1 MCLNKVF
8 ITLNEICIKSLNGIQ
23 TETLFS
29 SLFALIEET
38 IKPLGGGGD
47 NNNSTSSS
55 AICVEVTSL
64 EWIFLFVSRLISI
77 IDKSRELNCRWE
89 FLENIYLNNK
99 SAMSKTFPT
108 RAKSKIKKKLIQ
120 SNKYFTWS
128 KIKENR
134 KNLDRYK
141 KTLWKNGGGVCG
153 SSGVSGCGGGSGSG
167 GNDSNSSQDSLN
179 KFNLNKKIYLPHD
192 ISLRVGRLIGKLLV
206 SANSYCSSDLFVL
219 SCRILSS
226 ICCSTMPAIS
236 LCDIFEPSDLNQLIL
251 LNVSGEFNHGSV
263 CWGSPWSQH
272 ALISLFM
279 DTIENE
285 KAALTTMASIAATTP
300 TSNGVDQFSFSKPLP
315 MSKND
320 GSSSSSRETHEQ
332 ANSSKTQQNSSAA
345 STLTNEI
352 NLRKIEEL
360 DEISIESQAKSPP
373 RDDLDEEESTGK
385 LIGNH
390 VVNDFTQFSEML
402 SSRIEEINSQSNK
415 IDEELRNM
423 TQENNSNNNNNI
435 MDDDGENCLKMSDAN
450 ESSLVGSTTTTT
462 TNSNNSNNNAAAV
475 IEINHHHHHKTS
487 EKIIKDLV
495 ENIMNKKLD
504 QIKQTMISLPKKIS
518 HFNSINSSQLSFNP
532 SNINKKL
539 AQLKNQI
546 NLNTNGSINGNI
558 KLFPINSKNL
568 FYKIKKP
575 KSMVDFLK

>member
-1 MCLNKVF
+1 
-8 ITLNEICIKSLNGIQ
+8 
-23 TETLFS
+23 
-29 SLFALIEET
+29 
-38 IKPLGGGGD
+38 
-47 NNNSTSSS
+47 
-55 AICVEVTSL
+55 
-64 EWIFLFVSRLISI
+64 
-77 IDKSRELNCRWE
+77 
-89 FLENIYLNNK
+89 
-99 SAMSKTFPT
+99 MSKTFPT

-153 SSGVSGCGGGSGSG
+153 SGGGGGGGSGSGCGGSSAG

-236 LCDIFEPSDLNQLIL
+236 LCDIFEPADLNQLIL

-285 KAALTTMASIAATTP
+285 KAAMPTMALTTS
-300 TSNGVDQFSFSKPLP
+300 SNGIDQFNFSKPLP
-315 MSKND
+315 VSKND
-320 GSSSSSRETHEQ
+320 ASSSRELHEQ
-332 ANSSKTQQNSSAA
+332 VNSSKTQQNSSAA

-352 NLRKIEEL
+352 NLRKIEET
-360 DEISIESQAKSPP
+360 DEISIESQAAKSPP
-373 RDDLDEEESTGK
+373 RDDLDEEESGK

-415 IDEELRNM
+415 IDEELRNL
-423 TQENNSNNNNNI
+423 THENNNNI
-435 MDDDGENCLKMSDAN
+435 MDDEGENCLKMSNAN
-450 ESSLVGSTTTTT
+450 ESSLVGSTT
-462 TNSNNSNNNAAAV
+462 NNNNNNAAAV

-546 NLNTNGSINGNI
+546 NLNTNGSINGNFVFFIASYKNI
-558 KLFPINSKNL
+558 KLSPINSERI
-568 FYKIKKP
+568 FYKIKKG
-575 KSMVDFLK
+575 SMTLPRKFVA